1 MLDLGNVTHC
11 LLAASAVGGAGCW
24 GRVPTWAQPITGT
37 VTLHSVTESALAC
50 FTGSAG
56 AQASLRTHGWQ
67 QPEFLAVG
75 AIWVALSMAFRQKAW
90 TSSPS
95 SAHQCSPE
103 RE

>member
-1 MLDLGNVTHC
+1 MSLTVSWPPRLWVVLD
-11 LLAASAVGGAGCW
+11 AGAGCLP
-24 GRVPTWAQPITGT
+24 GPITGT

-50 FTGSAG
+50 FAGSAG

-75 AIWVALSMAFRQKAW
+75 AIWVALSMAFGQKAW

-103 RE
+103 WE